1 LLIQIISAV
10 KYLHQMGIVHRDL
23 KPENILLASPAEDAP
38 LKICDFGLSKRVDVA
53 ACAAGRERLWSKC
66 GSPDYVAPEVLGAS
80 GYGPG
85 CDVWSCGVILYVLL
99 SGNAPFGQTSIA
111 AKLQHVRR
119 AEFTFPD
126 SPWRS
131 ISLSAQD
138 LVKRMME
145 PSVTERYSC
154 CDCLEHA
161 WARSFLE
168 DQLSKDDMP
177 STQCA
182 LVYIYVYIQSK
193 KKVEMK
199 VGRLWEAPEAP
210 PRNISI
216 ASKNVN
222 SCGRRLPC
230 LP

>member
-1 LLIQIISAV
+1 
-10 KYLHQMGIVHRDL
+10 MGIVHRDL

-53 ACAAGRERLWSKC
+53 ACAAGRSLLLLYRSLLLLYRSVSRSLLTLGGPGRERLWSKC

-111 AKLQHVRR
+111 VKLQHVRR
-119 AEFTFPD
+119 AEFSFPD
-126 SPWRS
+126 APWRS

-145 PSVTERYSC
+145 PEVTARYSC
-154 CDCLEHA
+154 CE
-161 WARSFLE
+161 
-168 DQLSKDDMP
+168 
-177 STQCA
+177 
-182 LVYIYVYIQSK
+182 
-193 KKVEMK
+193 
-199 VGRLWEAPEAP
+199 
-210 PRNISI
+210 
-216 ASKNVN
+216 
-222 SCGRRLPC
+222 
-230 LP
+230 